1 MTQLHENK
9 KIDVIA
15 HALIHKGIPIW
26 QGIPEHILSELESH
40 GYKVKK
46 KNKFKKP

>member
-1 MTQLHENK
+1 MTQLHENE
-9 KIDVIA
+9 KIDIIA

-26 QGIPEHILSELESH
+26 QGIPEHILSELKAH

-46 KNKFKKP
+46 KNKFKKL